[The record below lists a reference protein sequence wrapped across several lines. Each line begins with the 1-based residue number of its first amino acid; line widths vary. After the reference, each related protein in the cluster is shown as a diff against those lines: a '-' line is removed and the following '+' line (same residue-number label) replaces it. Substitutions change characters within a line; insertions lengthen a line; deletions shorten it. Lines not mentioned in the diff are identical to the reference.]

1 MNGELVVINGIIQSV
16 SEYTVTNN
24 NQIVFRNAPQSD
36 SHVSI
41 ITDDH
46 NRLDYRGDGLTTTFQ
61 GPSNDK
67 AKFREFMNEVYNHRK
82 NPTVKDALERLQIVM
97 ELVK

>member
-1 MNGELVVINGIIQSV
+1 MNGELVVINGIIQSA
-16 SEYTVTNN
+16 SEYTITSN

-46 NRLDYRGDGLTTTFQ
+46 NRLDYRGDGLTNTFQ
-61 GPSNDK
+61 GPSDDK
-67 AKFREFMNEVYNHRK
+67 AKFREFMTEVYK
-82 NPTVKDALERLQIVM
+82 NKDNPSVKDALERLQIVM
-97 ELVK
+97 ELVR